1 MAKRDVYPI
10 QVSDEAL
17 TELRHR
23 LERTRWPDAAPVD
36 DWSQG
41 VPLGW
46 LQELCRYWATDYDWR
61 RCEQQLNAAGSARA
75 EIDGLGVHYLH
86 VRSPEPAAL
95 PLVLTHGWPGSVVEF
110 LDVIGPLS
118 DPAAHGGDPAD
129 AFHVVV
135 PSLPGYGF
143 SEPPREVGWNI
154 DRVARAWAELMSGL
168 GYSRYGAQGGDWG
181 SMVTASIGQQD
192 AEHLAGIHL
201 NMAMAFPS
209 SMDDLTE
216 TEQRALTDFAA
227 YNDQGGGYMKQQSTR
242 PQTLGYGLA
251 DSPAGQAG
259 WIVEKFYEWTDCG
272 GDPESVLSKDRILD
286 DVMLYWLTNT
296 ATSSARLYW
305 ESIATI
311 NLDPVGAPSGIS
323 VFPKEIIRT
332 SERWAR
338 ERFTD
343 LRYFSEPAKG
353 GHFAAFEQP
362 EIFVD
367 EVRAF
372 FRLVR

>member
-1 MAKRDVYPI
+1 VAKHDVHPI
-10 QVSDEAL
+10 KVSEQAL
-17 TELRHR
+17 TDLQQR
-23 LERTRWPDAAPVD
+23 LQQTRWPDLEPVT

-41 VPLGW
+41 VPTAW
-46 LQELCRYWATDYDWR
+46 MQELCRYWANEYDWR
-61 RCEQQLNAAGSARA
+61 RCEEKINAAGSSIAQ
-75 EIDGLGVHYLH
+75 IDGLGIHYLH
-86 VRSPEPAAL
+86 VRSPESDAL
-95 PLVLTHGWPGSVVEF
+95 PLVLTHGWPGSLVEF
-110 LDVIGPLS
+110 LGVIGPLS
-118 DPAAHGGDPAD
+118 DPAAHGGDPSD

-135 PSLPGYGF
+135 PALPGYGF
-143 SEPPREVGWNI
+143 SDPPREVGWNI
-154 DRVARAWAELMSGL
+154 DRIARAWAQLMSEL

-201 NMAMAFPS
+201 NMAIAFPS

-216 TEQRALTDFAA
+216 AEQRALADFAS
-227 YNDQGGGYMKQQSTR
+227 YNDVGGGYLKQQSTR

-251 DSPAGQAG
+251 DSPAGQAA
-259 WIVEKFYEWTDCG
+259 WVVEKFYEWTDSDG
-272 GDPESVLSKDRILD
+272 NPESVLSKDQMLD
-286 DVMLYWLTNT
+286 DVMFYWLTNT
-296 ATSSARLYW
+296 GASSARLYW
-305 ESIATI
+305 ESISSM
-311 NLDPVGAPSGIS
+311 NLDPVGAPAGIS
-323 VFPKEIIRT
+323 VFPREIIRT

-362 EIFVD
+362 ELFVD
-367 EVRAF
+367 EVRTF